1 MDPDWFK
8 FSSSFNYGIYSSW
21 LLWRGV
27 LPDMGAHLDTRKE
40 HQATWELWEAPI
52 SLGTWEVSLYGGGGG
67 RSFSWLPVSNT
78 ICLVGSLLGHTTIPY
93 L

>member
-1 MDPDWFK
+1 MVQ
-8 FSSSFNYGIYSSW
+8 I
-21 LLWRGV
+21 LLQFQLRDILKLAFVEGV

-67 RSFSWLPVSNT
+67 AVKH
-78 ICLVGSLLGHTTIPY
+78 CLAQ
-93 L
+93 